1 MLKFTEPTLCLCS
14 KSSCRGGPT
23 LSKLV
28 VLLLSSRLESS
39 SKTLFRDSKR
49 CTIGEG
55 WVGLRSKL
63 NLLTKEDVEDP
74 DNGVDGVA
82 PVNEGTVGAVVDGV

>member
-1 MLKFTEPTLCLCS
+1 VLKFTEPTLCLCS
-14 KSSCRGGPT
+14 KSSCKEVPT

-39 SKTLFRDSKR
+39 SKTLLLDSKR
-49 CTIGEG
+49 CTMGDG

-82 PVNEGTVGAVVDGV
+82 PANEDTVGAVVNGV

>member
-1 MLKFTEPTLCLCS
+1 M
-14 KSSCRGGPT
+14 G
-23 LSKLV
+23 
-28 VLLLSSRLESS
+28 
-39 SKTLFRDSKR
+39 D
-49 CTIGEG
+49 G

-82 PVNEGTVGAVVDGV
+82 PVNEGTVGAVADGV